1 MYFTAMAQKSRV
13 ALVRCGTYE
22 YTLVREA
29 VKTGIDLLGGIE
41 RFLPD
46 SGTVLL
52 KPNGLMGRPP
62 EQHATTNPAV
72 FRAVAELFGKAGAKL
87 SYGDSPGGL
96 FGVAPHMK
104 RSGFDN
110 VARFLNIP
118 LADFDHGTEK
128 PHPTGRVAKKLLIA
142 DGVLEADSV
151 VSLPKLKTH
160 GFTRLTGAVKN
171 QFGCIPG
178 PTKGEYHAR
187 YSDIGDFARLIA
199 DVTSLIR
206 PRLYIMD
213 AITAMEGN
221 GPQSGDPKQ
230 MSVLLFS
237 TDPVAMDSVACELVG
252 LDTRYV
258 PTIKAA
264 EEAGLGTSAPG
275 SIEIRGKSIESMRDI
290 SFRVERRPPDI
301 LPSGFLSSFLRTQ
314 TIPRPVMDPS
324 KCTRCG
330 TCVRSCPV
338 SPKAVDW
345 SNGNHKKPPVY
356 AYERCI
362 RCYCCQEMCPER
374 AIHIKR
380 PFLVRLT
387 PAAMYIML
395 AVHNIFH
402 RKKAGQ

>member
-1 MYFTAMAQKSRV
+1 MYFKAMSQKSRV
-13 ALVRCGTYE
+13 ALVRCTTYD
-22 YTLVREA
+22 LPAVRDA
-29 VKTGIDLLGGIE
+29 VRLGLDHLGGTG
-41 RFLPD
+41 RFVD
-46 SGTVLL
+46 GSGPLLL

-62 EQHATTNPAV
+62 EQHATTHPAV
-72 FRAVAELFGKAGAKL
+72 FQAVAELFTQAGAKV
-87 SYGDSPGGL
+87 SYGDSPGGI

-104 RSGFDN
+104 RSGFES
-110 VARFLNIP
+110 VARSLQIP
-118 LADFDHGTEK
+118 LADFDHGTET
-128 PHPTGRVAKKLLIA
+128 PHPDGKIAKRLLIA
-142 DGVLEADSV
+142 DGVLEAAGV

-171 QFGCIPG
+171 QYGCIPG
-178 PTKGEYHAR
+178 PAKGEYHAR
-187 YSDIGDFARLIA
+187 YSDIEHFARLIA
-199 DVTSLIR
+199 DVTSLVR

-213 AITAMEGN
+213 AVTAMEGN

-252 LDTRYV
+252 LNTEYV
-258 PTIKAA
+258 PTIRAA
-264 EEAGLGTSAPG
+264 EEVGLGTSSPER
-275 SIEIRGKSIESMRDI
+275 IEIVGEPLGAVRDT
-290 SFRVERRPPDI
+290 SFRIQRRPPDV
-301 LPSGFLSSFLRTQ
+301 LPRGFLSKFLRTQ
-314 TIPRPVMDPS
+314 TIPRPVIDPS

-345 SNGNHKKPPVY
+345 RGGNRKVPPVY
-356 AYERCI
+356 SYERCI

-374 AIHIKR
+374 AIQIKR

-395 AVHNIFH
+395 LVQNIFH
-402 RKKAGQ
+402 KHETKQ